1 MGGWWVADTWQTSP
15 VLTIAWAA
23 WVIVSITLHELAH
36 GWAAIR
42 RGDRTP
48 IELGR
53 MTFNPLVHMGTMSLI
68 AFAVIGIAWGSMP
81 VNPSRLRGR
90 YAEAFVAAAGPAVNL
105 VLAIGCI
112 VLLASW
118 ELVRSSSVGASI
130 PDHIGVNMATVFW
143 AGALLNIVL
152 LMFNLIPVPPL
163 DGSRILADFVP
174 SYGRMF
180 EGPQGQYVGL
190 GLFMLMFLF
199 GFDVMWSASAWLVN
213 SAVTALLMPFA

>member
-1 MGGWWVADTWQTSP
+1 MDGWWVADTWQKSP

-53 MTFNPLVHMGTMSLI
+53 MTFNPIVHMGTMSLI

-112 VLLASW
+112 LLLAAW
-118 ELVRSSSVGASI
+118 ELVTNSNAGASI
-130 PDHIGVNMATVFW
+130 PPHIGANLATVFW

-180 EGPQGQYVGL
+180 DGPQGQYVGL
-190 GLFMLMFLF
+190 GLFMLMFFF
-199 GFDVMWSASAWLVN
+199 GFDVMWSASAWVVN
-213 SAVTALLMPFA
+213 SAVAVLLLPFA